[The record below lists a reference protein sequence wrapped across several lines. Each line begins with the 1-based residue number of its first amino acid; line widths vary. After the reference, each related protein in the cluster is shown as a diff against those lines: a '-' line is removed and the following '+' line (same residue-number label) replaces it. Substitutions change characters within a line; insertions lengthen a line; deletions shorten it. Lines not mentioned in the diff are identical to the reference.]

1 MLTMKMINLP
11 LLVLF
16 GLCYALGHP
25 TLASYR
31 PVLVD
36 KTLASFHEDVNR
48 TITGTTHSVAKIFE
62 PEAASGVAPV
72 MKSQP
77 VTFAVA
83 NAEPVPLMAP
93 KPIRLAELPRQKNG
107 GFTVLSAQ

>member
-36 KTLASFHEDVNR
+36 KTLASFHEDLNR
-48 TITGTTHSVAKIFE
+48 TITGSALSVAKIFE
-62 PEAASGVAPV
+62 PEAARPERAALVVVNS
-72 MKSQP
+72 
-77 VTFAVA
+77 
-83 NAEPVPLMAP
+83 EPVPALAQ
-93 KPIRLAELPRQKNG
+93 KPDKLAELPRQNTG
-107 GFTVLSAQ
+107 GFTVLSAR